1 MRLNLSGNSIEPGT
15 PNHIE
20 RLENLQMDFGPSELD
35 ALPVGLKTPT
45 SNVRSQYNTPGSVEV
60 RTKQNNLELLKQQ
73 ISSVRA
79 DLSTPSKLN
88 SQNQATASE
97 IITKLAGM
105 LDSYEKVASEYESL
119 LKQSIMA
126 KKAGKLDGNIS
137 RMQDEVSALNK
148 DKSNLQ
154 SELDQVRANLYSEMQ
169 SKELFKKR
177 LESQEQAILQLQQRL
192 QVEEKARLNLEEE
205 NQRLK
210 YDNTKVRTELDIEMN
225 MEEEQRR
232 RSLEHEN
239 QIRELRARFE
249 ADLHQRKLQIADLQ
263 NEVALLKQTENI
275 LEEELKSRSTRPVQA
290 IPQDEFEWNRE
301 NRKLS
306 EQVSQFRRQAEEYQK
321 LYEETASAKQRAE
334 DSYRKE
340 LETFK
345 QLRQET
351 ISDSETENIRRQY
364 EQKLSEVAEKL
375 RQAKAENDE
384 LSWSAKSA
392 NSDAES
398 LKGIVSELELR
409 IQDKDKRMS
418 GLSERVQELEK
429 RVLDES
435 DASRETLSELES
447 SKRALE
453 DNVRRLSEELAES
466 RISLNGPNEH
476 VINLKRRVAL
486 IEREKELLEDQLRNA
501 RLSAYSHGE
510 FQTFSSFIQGLKR
523 HIDGEILSL
532 DPMRMSF
539 SDVVRAKEMVDV
551 LMKVTDDVRIKV
563 LTHLSQVE
571 NVIKQRQ
578 APSPFPET
586 VKIERVRNYDISD
599 AELRRRLEFSNAEQ
613 SSRYLQEPLGVVNT
627 KIFNKSAD
635 VPSRSYGKPNAS
647 LVTADSVTN
656 YMRPLP
662 SHQAFPVH
670 PSSTRQILKVQEPIR
685 CNLCHEYGHDSLS
698 CTDYLSGTE
707 CDDLVLNDL
716 RSNLRNNRLYN
727 VTAR

>member
-1 MRLNLSGNSIEPGT
+1 MEPGT

-20 RLENLQMDFGPSELD
+20 RLENLQMDFGPTELD
-35 ALPVGLKTPT
+35 VLPVGLKTPT
-45 SNVRSQYNTPGSVEV
+45 SNVRSQYNTPGSVEI
-60 RTKQNNLELLKQQ
+60 RAKQNDLELLKQQ

-88 SQNQATASE
+88 LQNQDTASG
-97 IITKLAGM
+97 IVTRLAGM
-105 LDSYEKVASEYESL
+105 LESYEKVASEYESL

-126 KKAGKLDGNIS
+126 KKAGKLDGSIS

-154 SELDQVRANLYSEMQ
+154 SELDQVRANLYNEMQ
-169 SKELFKKR
+169 SKEHFKKS
-177 LESQEQAILQLQQRL
+177 LESQEQTILQLQKRL
-192 QVEEKARLNLEEE
+192 QAEEKARLSLEEE

-210 YDNTKVRTELDIEMN
+210 YDNTKVRTELDIEMT

-232 RSLEHEN
+232 RSVEHEN

-263 NEVALLKQTENI
+263 NEVELLKQTEKI
-275 LEEELKSRSTRPVQA
+275 LEEELKSRSARPAQA
-290 IPQDEFEWNRE
+290 IPQDESELHRE

-306 EQVSQFRRQAEEYQK
+306 EQVAQFRRQAEEYQK

-351 ISDSETENIRRQY
+351 MSDSETENIRRQY

-392 NSDAES
+392 KSDAES
-398 LKGIVSELELR
+398 LKGIVSEFEAR
-409 IQDKDKRMS
+409 IQDKDKRML
-418 GLSERVQELEK
+418 GLSERIQELEK

-435 DASRETLSELES
+435 GASRETLSELES

-453 DNVRRLSEELAES
+453 DNVRRLSEELAEA
-466 RISLNGPNEH
+466 RISLNGPNEQ
-476 VINLKRRVAL
+476 VVNLKRRVAL
-486 IEREKELLEDQLRNA
+486 IEREKELLEEQLRNA
-501 RLSAYSHGE
+501 RLSAYSRGE

-578 APSPFPET
+578 APSAFPET

-599 AELRRRLEFSNAEQ
+599 AELRRRLEFSNSEQ
-613 SSRYLQEPLGVVNT
+613 SSRYLKEPLGVVNT
-627 KIFNKSAD
+627 KIFNKSVD

-647 LVTADSVTN
+647 LVTADSVSN

-662 SHQAFPVH
+662 SQQAFPVH
-670 PSSTRQILKVQEPIR
+670 PSSTRQILKVQEPVR

-707 CDDLVLNDL
+707 SDDLVLNDL